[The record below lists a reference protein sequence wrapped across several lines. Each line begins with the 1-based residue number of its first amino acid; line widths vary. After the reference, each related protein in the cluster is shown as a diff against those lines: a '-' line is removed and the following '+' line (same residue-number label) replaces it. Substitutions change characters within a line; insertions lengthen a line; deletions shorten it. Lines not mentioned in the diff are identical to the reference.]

1 MSMRSKVLIDAVQG
15 VTAKW
20 AKQRKQEERET
31 SARANRRYVMV
42 RVRSI
47 SMKEAAGRLLGAAW
61 DKASGNSRYPAAAR
75 QIFYAIRGPIQGMT
89 GKPLQYDYFAQTL
102 LPNHIAENNLS
113 WDVTFDARGNYV
125 EPHTARRV
133 PLGTLQVRSYLAEI
147 AATTAPDSKPHFRL
161 STEFPTVG
169 PRHRFGAVLFIEKE
183 GFGPL
188 LEAARIATR
197 YDIAVM
203 STKGMSVVAARRL
216 VEEVCAPHGIP
227 LLVLHDF
234 DVSGFT
240 ILGTLRESTRRHR
253 FTRGFRVIDLGLR
266 LSDVADLEPEAV
278 PFKANADLNA
288 IGYTL
293 LKYGASEAEIEFLLK
308 GRQRVELNALT
319 SPQFIE
325 FLE

>member
-1 MSMRSKVLIDAVQG
+1 M
-15 VTAKW
+15 
-20 AKQRKQEERET
+20 
-31 SARANRRYVMV
+31 
-42 RVRSI
+42 
-47 SMKEAAGRLLGAAW
+47 
-61 DKASGNSRYPAAAR
+61 
-75 QIFYAIRGPIQGMT
+75 
-89 GKPLQYDYFAQTL
+89 
-102 LPNHIAENNLS
+102 
-113 WDVTFDARGNYV
+113 TFDARGNYV

-133 PLGTLQVRSYLAEI
+133 PLGTLQVRSYLARDRRHP
-147 AATTAPDSKPHFRL
+147 APSSKPQFRL

-188 LEAARIATR
+188 LEAARIADALR
-197 YDIAVM
+197 HRRSC

-216 VEEVCAPHGIP
+216 VEEVCAPHDIP

-278 PFKANADLNA
+278 PFKANADLDA

-319 SPQFIE
+319 SPQFVQ
-325 FLE
+325 FLERKLAEHGIRKVVPDADTLRLAALRAARIAKVQACDRRDERGQRRRGRGRHSRGHRGAGAQGARATARRAAGTTRWSRSCGDG